1 MWALRRH
8 GPSPAADRVRS
19 ATTLTR
25 LLPLLAVMALLLALV
40 SVAHA
45 QEATTD
51 TSSDPDQADDPPLA
65 LQPDGQDLN
74 YRVVAC
80 LQTPLTMPRRA

>member
-8 GPSPAADRVRS
+8 SPSPAADRLRS

-25 LLPLLAVMALLLALV
+25 LLPVLAIMALLVALV

-51 TSSDPDQADDPPLA
+51 TSSDPDQADDPPVA

-74 YRVVAC
+74 YGVVAC

>member
-1 MWALRRH
+1 M
-8 GPSPAADRVRS
+8 
-19 ATTLTR
+19 TR

-40 SVAHA
+40 SLAHA

-51 TSSDPDQADDPPLA
+51 TSSYPPLA

-74 YRVVAC
+74 YGVVAC

>member
-1 MWALRRH
+1 M
-8 GPSPAADRVRS
+8 RS

-25 LLPLLAVMALLLALV
+25 LLPLLAVMALLLVLV

-51 TSSDPDQADDPPLA
+51 TSSNPDQADDPPLA
-65 LQPDGQDLN
+65 LQPDGQSLN
-74 YRVVAC
+74 YGVVAC
-80 LQTPLTMPRRA
+80 LQTPLKMPRRA

>member
-8 GPSPAADRVRS
+8 APSPAADRLRS
-19 ATTLTR
+19 APTLTR

-40 SVAHA
+40 SLAHA
-45 QEATTD
+45 QETTTD
-51 TSSDPDQADDPPLA
+51 TSSGPPLA

-74 YRVVAC
+74 YGVVAC
-80 LQTPLTMPRRA
+80 LQTPLKMPRRA